1 MPLLSRS
8 IRPVLAALILLTPA
22 LLGACAASPGPDGSS
37 DAAATPL
44 PESRPADFTLGLT
57 VYTPDIPVRRPG
69 QRAARYT
76 VSPDGWL
83 RTAIGQGA
91 TASTHPPIARLLTP
105 DQRDEIWSLLRAA
118 NPESVSPALTLPSPA
133 TFDTPS
139 GRRVYLIEIH
149 AQGRRTTLA
158 MPEGEPETEPFIT
171 LADQL
176 AAWSWIHP

>member
-22 LLGACAASPGPDGSS
+22 LLGACAASPGPDAST

-83 RTAIGQGA
+83 RTAVGQGA

-118 NPESVSPALTLPSPA
+118 NPESVSPALTQPSPA
-133 TFDTPS
+133 TFDS
-139 GRRVYLIEIH
+139 H
-149 AQGRRTTLA
+149 AQGQRTTLA

>member
-1 MPLLSRS
+1 MPPRHRFLPSR
-8 IRPVLAALILLTPA
+8 PLCAALAWLAPV
-22 LLGACAASPGPDGSS
+22 LLGACAGAPAPDARV
-37 DAAATPL
+37 DPL
-44 PESRPADFTLGLT
+44 PEHRPADFTLGLT
-57 VYTPDIPVRRPG
+57 VYTPDTPVRRPG

-83 RTAIGQGA
+83 RTAVGQGA
-91 TASTHPPIARLLTP
+91 TASTHPPIARPLTP
-105 DQRDEIWSLLRAA
+105 DQRDQLWSLLRAA
-118 NPESVSPALTLPSPA
+118 NPESVAPALTLPSPD

-139 GRRVYLIEIH
+139 GRRVYLVEIH
-149 AQGRRTTLA
+149 ALGRRTTLA